1 MVPTAPVRAALLATL
16 LLVVVSAFGSCSTS
30 EAEGTVV
37 QASPTRAAA
46 LVESGDYIVLDLRSA
61 AAYEAGHVRDAI
73 HVPFTPDGFVD
84 RLDRLDLDPDAGYL
98 VYSRQGQVASRAAD
112 VMVAAGFDRVVD
124 AGAFGPL
131 AIAGAPLAD

>member
-1 MVPTAPVRAALLATL
+1 MVLTAPVRAALLATL
-16 LLVVVSAFGSCSTS
+16 LLLVSAFSSCTTS

-37 QASPTRAAA
+37 QASPTRAAT

-84 RLDRLDLDPDAGYL
+84 RLERHGLDPDAAYL
-98 VYSRQGQVASRAAD
+98 VYSRQGRVASRAAD

-124 AGAFGPL
+124 AGAFGPM